1 VSKRETGPADLSAL
15 SNLAPELAEMLVSV
29 AGDIALVLDEGG
41 VIQSVALGGVEPMS
55 AAAGD
60 WVGRPWSET
69 VTSDTRKKVEELLRD
84 VAATGVSRLRHVS
97 HQSAFGLDIPI
108 AYTAVRL
115 GERGPLLVVGRD
127 MRAIAAIQERL
138 VQTQQ
143 EMERDYWQR
152 RQSETRYRFL
162 FKIATE
168 PALVVDAT
176 TLCIVDANRAAA
188 RLFGLSPEALT
199 GKSAVTGIE
208 LNSRAQV
215 EELLATVRVT
225 SRVAQGEADLSDLR
239 GKVHVWV
246 TPFSAEGASLLL
258 MRLRTVDASDERPDI
273 NSKLAN
279 LAEQTSDA
287 IVITDAD
294 GHITLANPAFV
305 TLSQAV
311 DPNQIKGRML
321 SDWIGRTP
329 NDLTMIIEK
338 VRKDA
343 SSGLFATSARGEKG
357 QIVEIEVSAVLI
369 PDGNGECFGFI
380 MRVAHGRSAAGRA
393 DSLPVAGQIH

>member
-1 VSKRETGPADLSAL
+1 MSKRETGPADLSAL

-41 VIQSVALGGVEPMS
+41 VIQSVALGGAEPMS

-60 WVGRPWSET
+60 WVGRPWTDT
-69 VTSDTRKKVEELLRD
+69 VTIDTRKKVEELLRD
-84 VAATGVSRLRHVS
+84 VATTGVSRLRHVN

-162 FKIATE
+162 FKIAAE

-176 TLCIVDANRAAA
+176 SLCIVDANRAAA

-199 GKSAVTGIE
+199 GKAAVTGIE
-208 LNSRAQV
+208 PSCRAQV

-225 SRVAQGEADLSDLR
+225 SRVAQAEADLADLR
-239 GKVHVWV
+239 GKVRVWV

-258 MRLRTVDASDERPDI
+258 MRLCSADASVEGPNVD
-273 NSKLAN
+273 SKLAN

-294 GHITLANPAFV
+294 GRISLANPAFAM
-305 TLSQAV
+305 LSQVA
-311 DPNQIKGRML
+311 DRNQIKGRML

-329 NDLTMIIEK
+329 NDLAMIIGK
-338 VRKDA
+338 LRKDV
-343 SSGLFATSARGEKG
+343 SSGLFATSVRGDKG
-357 QIVEIEVSAVLI
+357 QIVEIEVSAVLV
-369 PDGNGECFGFI
+369 PDGDGEYFGFI
-380 MRVAHGRSAAGRA
+380 MRVAHGRSVAGRG
-393 DSLPVAGQIH
+393 DTLPEAGQIH